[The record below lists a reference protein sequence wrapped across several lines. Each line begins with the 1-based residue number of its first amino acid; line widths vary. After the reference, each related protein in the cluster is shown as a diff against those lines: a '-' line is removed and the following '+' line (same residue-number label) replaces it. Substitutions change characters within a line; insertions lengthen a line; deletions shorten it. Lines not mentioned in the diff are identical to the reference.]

1 MPSRYDLPS
10 DGACAVELR
19 HLRYFVAIAETGSLT
34 FAAEKRLNTAQPSL
48 SRQIRDLEQEVG
60 VQLLIRS
67 PHGTE
72 LTAAGRAFLD
82 HARLSLSQA
91 EAATEAAR
99 RAAQHAR
106 PTFSIGFLTG
116 QEIDWLPHAP
126 GILRDQLPEIEIRVS
141 SGFSTN
147 LADDLQRGKIDV
159 AFLRREPKPDLE
171 YRLARKEPLVVI
183 LPSHHPLVAND
194 AIDPRDLMTN
204 AFIGI
209 SDIAPVL
216 RAAIRDYLR
225 RSGVEIVAALEV
237 DNFAMA
243 MSLVTSTGGLALL
256 PVSIQGYLPPS
267 ITSRPLAG
275 EQPTVDLVIGYHRA
289 NASPLLRK
297 FLAGIDGLADRIYNH
312 VRAER

>member
-1 MPSRYDLPS
+1 MPSRYGIPY

-67 PHGTE
+67 PQGTE

-91 EAATEAAR
+91 EAAGEAAR
-99 RAAQHAR
+99 RAAQPAR

-116 QEIDWLPHAP
+116 QEVDWLPHAP

-171 YRLARKEPLVVI
+171 YRLLRKEPLVVI
-183 LPSHHPLVAND
+183 LPSDHALAASE

-204 AFIGI
+204 TFIGI

-243 MSLVTSTGGLALL
+243 MSLAISTGGLALL

-267 ITSRPLAG
+267 ITSRPLIG

-289 NASPLLRK
+289 NSSPLLKK
-297 FLAGIDGLADRIYNH
+297 FLSGIDGLADRIYNQA
-312 VRAER
+312 RAGR

>member
-1 MPSRYDLPS
+1 
-10 DGACAVELR
+10 VELR

-48 SRQIRDLEQEVG
+48 SRQIRDLEQDVG

-67 PHGTE
+67 PQGTE

-82 HARLSLSQA
+82 HARFSLGQA

-99 RAAQHAR
+99 RAAQPAR

-116 QEIDWLPHAP
+116 QEVDWLPHAP

-147 LADDLQRGKIDV
+147 LADDLQRGKINV

-171 YRLARKEPLVVI
+171 YRLVRKEPLVVI
-183 LPSHHPLVAND
+183 LPSHHPLAGD
-194 AIDPRDLMTN
+194 EAIDPRDLMTHT
-204 AFIGI
+204 FIGI

-216 RAAIRDYLR
+216 RAAIQDYLR
-225 RSGVEIVAALEV
+225 RSDVEIIAALEV

-256 PVSIQGYLPPS
+256 PASIEGYLPRS

-289 NASPLLRK
+289 NTSPLLKK
-297 FLAGIDGLADRIYNH
+297 FLSGIDGLADRIYNQA
-312 VRAER
+312 RAAR

>member
-1 MPSRYDLPS
+1 M
-10 DGACAVELR
+10 ELR

-67 PHGTE
+67 PQGTE

-82 HARLSLSQA
+82 HARLSLGQA

-99 RAAQHAR
+99 RAAQPAR

-116 QEIDWLPHAP
+116 QEVDWLPHAP

-147 LADDLQRGKIDV
+147 LADDLQRGKINV

-171 YRLARKEPLVVI
+171 YRLVRKEPLVVI
-183 LPSHHPLVAND
+183 LPSHHPLAGD
-194 AIDPRDLMTN
+194 GAIDPRDLMTHT
-204 AFIGI
+204 FIGI

-216 RAAIRDYLR
+216 RAAIQDYLR
-225 RSGVEIVAALEV
+225 RSDVEIIAALEV

-256 PVSIQGYLPPS
+256 PASIEGYLPRS

-289 NASPLLRK
+289 NTSPLLKK
-297 FLAGIDGLADRIYNH
+297 FLSGIDGLADRIYNQA
-312 VRAER
+312 RAAR

>member
-1 MPSRYDLPS
+1 
-10 DGACAVELR
+10 
-19 HLRYFVAIAETGSLT
+19 
-34 FAAEKRLNTAQPSL
+34 
-48 SRQIRDLEQEVG
+48 
-60 VQLLIRS
+60 LIRS
-67 PHGTE
+67 PQGTE

-91 EAATEAAR
+91 EAAGEAAR
-99 RAAQHAR
+99 RAAQPAR

-116 QEIDWLPHAP
+116 QEVDWLPHAP

-171 YRLARKEPLVVI
+171 YRLLRKEPLVVI
-183 LPSHHPLVAND
+183 LPSDHALAASE

-204 AFIGI
+204 TFIGI

-243 MSLVTSTGGLALL
+243 MSLAISTGGLALL

-267 ITSRPLAG
+267 ITSRPLIG

-289 NASPLLRK
+289 NSSPLLKK
-297 FLAGIDGLADRIYNH
+297 FLSGIDGLADRIYNQA
-312 VRAER
+312 RAGR

>member
-1 MPSRYDLPS
+1 MPSRYGIPY

-67 PHGTE
+67 PQGTE

-91 EAATEAAR
+91 EAAGEAAR
-99 RAAQHAR
+99 RAAQPAR

-116 QEIDWLPHAP
+116 QEVDWLPHAP

-171 YRLARKEPLVVI
+171 YRLLRKEPLVVI
-183 LPSHHPLVAND
+183 LPSDHALAASE

-204 AFIGI
+204 TFIGI

-243 MSLVTSTGGLALL
+243 MSLAISTGGLALL

-267 ITSRPLAG
+267 ITSRPLIG

-289 NASPLLRK
+289 NSSPLLKK
-297 FLAGIDGLADRIYNH
+297 FLSGIDGLSDRIYNQA
-312 VRAER
+312 RAGR

>member
-1 MPSRYDLPS
+1 M
-10 DGACAVELR
+10 ELR

-82 HARLSLSQA
+82 HARLSLGQA
-91 EAATEAAR
+91 EAAGEAAR
-99 RAAQHAR
+99 RAAQPAR

-116 QEIDWLPHAP
+116 QEVDWLPHAP

-171 YRLARKEPLVVI
+171 YRLVRK
-183 LPSHHPLVAND
+183 PSHHPLAASE

-204 AFIGI
+204 TFIGI

-216 RAAIRDYLR
+216 RAAIRNYLT

-243 MSLVTSTGGLALL
+243 MSLVISTGGLALL
-256 PVSIQGYLPPS
+256 PVSIEGYLPKS

-289 NASPLLRK
+289 NTSPLLKK
-297 FLAGIDGLADRIYNH
+297 FLSGIDGLADRIYNQA
-312 VRAER
+312 RAER